1 MNKARAMLDAL
12 MGPGRDAQLEKDKA
26 KAKEK
31 FKDSDV
37 CKSFLVGM
45 CPMEPAF
52 LGGKRNFQACEK
64 IHSDIMRQ
72 QFEAHPD
79 TKDLRRE
86 YETVLL
92 GSLKYAVGECDFR
105 INKEK
110 ARMSDDW
117 SRKKPP
123 LPAVIIDK
131 LSKLKRESSS
141 LVKAAEELDDDRFE
155 DKRAMTA
162 RADELAKEAN
172 ELEEVELKKA
182 VETGVFEEVCEV
194 CGTCFTGKTAD
205 AAHQQF
211 KIHVAYKQIREKFA
225 ELDSRRAELS
235 SNQPKADKDG
245 GQEKKGRDRS
255 AWTSDAGPRRGRD
268 KEAAD
273 KGEPDLEAHGDKER
287 ERNKEPARDR
297 ERDRGRSRGR
307 DRDRRRSGSD
317 RSRSRGGRGRDRRR
331 GGSDSDRGRGARRG
345 RKDSRDASRGRRR
358 RR

>member
-1 MNKARAMLDAL
+1 MNKARAMMDAL
-12 MGPGRDAQLEKDKA
+12 MGPGRDAALDKDKA
-26 KAKEK
+26 RAKEK
-31 FKDSDV
+31 FKESDV
-37 CKSFLVGM
+37 CKSFLVGN
-45 CPMEPAF
+45 CPLDTAF

-64 IHSDIMRQ
+64 IHSDLMKQ

-86 YETVLL
+86 YESELL

-123 LPAVIIDK
+123 LPATVIDK

-172 ELEEVELKKA
+172 AYEEVELQKA
-182 VETGVFEEVCEV
+182 VETGVFEKVCEI
-194 CGTCFTGKTAD
+194 CGSCFIGDTAN
-205 AAHQQF
+205 AAHKQF
-211 KIHVAYKQIREKFA
+211 NIHVAYEQIREKFA
-225 ELDSRRAELS
+225 ELDKRREELS
-235 SNQPKADKDG
+235 SNKPKDDKKGGPKAP
-245 GQEKKGRDRS
+245 QEKKDV
-255 AWTSDAGPRRGRD
+255 DPRKGRD
-268 KEAAD
+268 KSAD
-273 KGEPDLEAHGDKER
+273 RGEPDPEAHRDKER

-297 ERDRGRSRGR
+297 AKDRGRSVGR
-307 DRDRRRSGSD
+307 DCDRRRSGSH
-317 RSRSRGGRGRDRRR
+317 RSRSRGGRGRDHRR

>member
-1 MNKARAMLDAL
+1 MLDAL

-64 IHSDIMRQ
+64 IHSEVMRQ

-86 YETVLL
+86 YESALL
-92 GSLKYAVGECDFR
+92 ASLKYAVGECEFR

-123 LPAVIIDK
+123 LPATIIDK

-141 LVKAAEELDDDRFE
+141 LVKAAEEIDDDRFQ
-155 DKRAMTA
+155 DKLAMTA
-162 RADELAKEAN
+162 RANELAKEAN
-172 ELEEVELKKA
+172 DLEEVELKKA

-211 KIHVAYKQIREKFA
+211 KIHTAYKQIREKFA

-235 SNQPKADKDG
+235 SGQPKEDKDG
-245 GQEKKGRDRS
+245 GPKAPQEKRD
-255 AWTSDAGPRRGRD
+255 ADPRRGRD
-268 KEAAD
+268 KSAD
-273 KGEPDLEAHGDKER
+273 RGEPDVEAHKDREKER
-287 ERNKEPARDR
+287 TKEPARDR

-307 DRDRRRSGSD
+307 EQERRRGGSD
-317 RSRSRGGRGRDRRR
+317 RSRSRGGRGKDRRR
-331 GGSDSDRGRGARRG
+331 DRSDSDRGRGARRG